1 QRMAEYLVLYNS
13 KRPHKSLELMTPVDY
28 ILRES
33 KNCNMWWTHTFSFI
47 HHRNMSGWRSHWIA
61 RAFRMSTI
69 YVVVLTYI
77 KPLEEVDRAIPA
89 HIEWLKKGYAD
100 GLFLASGRRIPRTGG
115 VILAKCDS
123 RETLQARLSQ
133 DPFQQLG
140 LARTEIIP
148 FEASMASPALQSLL

>member
-1 QRMAEYLVLYNS
+1 
-13 KRPHKSLELMTPVDY
+13 
-28 ILRES
+28 
-33 KNCNMWWTHTFSFI
+33 
-47 HHRNMSGWRSHWIA
+47 
-61 RAFRMSTI
+61 
-69 YVVVLTYI
+69 
-77 KPLEEVDRAIPA
+77 
-89 HIEWLKKGYAD
+89 
-100 GLFLASGRRIPRTGG
+100 RTGG

>member
-1 QRMAEYLVLYNS
+1 MDCQGFQDEYDLCGCFNVY
-13 KRPHKSLELMTPVDY
+13 KT
-28 ILRES
+28 
-33 KNCNMWWTHTFSFI
+33 
-47 HHRNMSGWRSHWIA
+47 A
-61 RAFRMSTI
+61 RR
-69 YVVVLTYI
+69 
-77 KPLEEVDRAIPA
+77 
-89 HIEWLKKGYAD
+89 GYAD

>member
-1 QRMAEYLVLYNS
+1 
-13 KRPHKSLELMTPVDY
+13 
-28 ILRES
+28 
-33 KNCNMWWTHTFSFI
+33 
-47 HHRNMSGWRSHWIA
+47 
-61 RAFRMSTI
+61 MSTI

-100 GLFLASGRRIPRTGG
+100 GLFLASGRRLPRTGG
-115 VILAKCDS
+115 GILAKCAS
-123 RETLQARLSQ
+123 REMLESRLSQ

>member
-1 QRMAEYLVLYNS
+1 M
-13 KRPHKSLELMTPVDY
+13 D
-28 ILRES
+28 
-33 KNCNMWWTHTFSFI
+33 C
-47 HHRNMSGWRSHWIA
+47 

-123 RETLQARLSQ
+123 RETLQARLSGI
-133 DPFQQLG
+133 L
-140 LARTEIIP
+140 
-148 FEASMASPALQSLL
+148 PAAGSRPYRDYSL

>member
-1 QRMAEYLVLYNS
+1 
-13 KRPHKSLELMTPVDY
+13 
-28 ILRES
+28 
-33 KNCNMWWTHTFSFI
+33 
-47 HHRNMSGWRSHWIA
+47 
-61 RAFRMSTI
+61 MSTI

-89 HIEWLKKGYAD
+89 HRMAQKRLCRRP
-100 GLFLASGRRIPRTGG
+100 LSLASGRRIPRTGG

-133 DPFQQLG
+133 DPFQLLG

>member
-1 QRMAEYLVLYNS
+1 MRSPPTSNGS
-13 KRPHKSLELMTPVDY
+13 KKAMPT
-28 ILRES
+28 
-33 KNCNMWWTHTFSFI
+33 
-47 HHRNMSGWRSHWIA
+47 
-61 RAFRMSTI
+61 
-69 YVVVLTYI
+69 
-77 KPLEEVDRAIPA
+77 
-89 HIEWLKKGYAD
+89 
-100 GLFLASGRRIPRTGG
+100 ASGRRIPRTGG

>member
-1 QRMAEYLVLYNS
+1 MRSPPTSNGS
-13 KRPHKSLELMTPVDY
+13 KRLC
-28 ILRES
+28 R
-33 KNCNMWWTHTFSFI
+33 
-47 HHRNMSGWRSHWIA
+47 R
-61 RAFRMSTI
+61 
-69 YVVVLTYI
+69 
-77 KPLEEVDRAIPA
+77 PL
-89 HIEWLKKGYAD
+89 
-100 GLFLASGRRIPRTGG
+100 LASGRRIPRTGG